1 MHWLCL
7 ASRLEEVIWHRVMS
21 KNEKGKNDPHLVCHW
36 KQQAL
41 NERLDQWSQLEDEL
55 TRSNCEQAK
64 AGLLAYS
71 TPAASKA
78 FSSEWP
84 TFWWS
89 CRKVQPHVVCRHR
102 MQRCSN
108 ETRTRLRTKRSRIER
123 NSKLGKNKM
132 LKEKELKANLD
143 FDNEHGRFFP
153 TTTGI
158 RTMNTTDSTREEQE
172 EKRSKSRWTRRS
184 VLKNR

>member
-41 NERLDQWSQLEDEL
+41 VVLLLVVVVAAAAVVVVVVVVVVVGIANERLDQWSQLEDEL

-132 LKEKELKANLD
+132 LKEKKLKANRVD
-143 FDNEHGRFFP
+143 WPKFF
-153 TTTGI
+153 
-158 RTMNTTDSTREEQE
+158 
-172 EKRSKSRWTRRS
+172 
-184 VLKNR
+184 KNS